1 MVCAYLGCGAL
12 ISLRYART
20 FGSEV
25 IQRWKR
31 AYMLRTLVTF
41 LAMALLVARNLLVK
55 ERLLAFTFAFGMQE
69 NKANRI
75 RSKRR
80 RLILEEQTSKQKQ

>member
-31 AYMLRTLVTF
+31 AYILRTLVTF
-41 LAMALLVARNLLVK
+41 CHVLAMAFLVAPNLLVK

-80 RLILEEQTSKQKQ
+80 RFILGE